1 MTMPSDPNDPRHKLA
16 LFRHG
21 VVSSLIDR
29 KDGETL
35 QSLMQRKSEQRHD
48 IPGSNRTHIAIETMR
63 DWHRAYRKG
72 GYEALLP
79 KVRVDTGHARAIA
92 QPIADLLCQIKEEN
106 SSMTVPLVIAA
117 ARNQGAVLPETILA
131 PSTVHRLLTSKGL
144 MQKQPTDP
152 TSKDRRKFVTRMAG
166 DLWMSDVMHGIA
178 VCAEARRKQ
187 KTYLIAIIDDASR
200 LIPHAEF
207 TFSENT
213 ESYLPIL
220 EQAIRRR
227 GIPLRLYV
235 DNGSVFRSNHLALVC
250 AKLGI
255 TLIHSR
261 PYVPQGRGK
270 IERFFRTVRL
280 QFMPTITEEHKASLG
295 ALNRAFAGWLQG
307 EYHQSPHKGIDGLTP
322 MDAWARSCENVRL
335 PDATMDVDDLF
346 LFEEKRKV
354 AADRTVS
361 LKGTLYEVDAAFV
374 GQTVTL
380 RFNPSKIGRPITVLH
395 HGRPSGIAK
404 VVDAYA
410 NCHVKRDYHTRATVA
425 SKPAPAPLSALRM
438 SDLDDKDIF

>member
-1 MTMPSDPNDPRHKLA
+1 MQIPSDPNDPRHKLA
-16 LFRHG
+16 LFRHS
-21 VVSSLIDR
+21 VVSSLLHR
-29 KDGETL
+29 NDGETL
-35 QSLMQRKSEQRHD
+35 QDLMQRKSEQRYD
-48 IPGSNRTHIAIETMR
+48 IPGSTRTHIAIETMR
-63 DWHRAYRKG
+63 DWLRAYRKG

-79 KVRVDTGHARAIA
+79 KVRTDTGQARAIPE
-92 QPIADLLCQIKEEN
+92 PIADLLCHLKEEN
-106 SSMTVPLVIAA
+106 PLMTVPLVIAA
-117 ARNQGAVLPETILA
+117 ARDQGGVSAEVTLA

-144 MQKQPTDP
+144 MRKHPTEP
-152 TSKDRRKFVTRMAG
+152 TSKDRRKFVTQFAG

-178 VCAEARRKQ
+178 VCADARRKQ

-200 LIPHAEF
+200 LVPHAEF

-213 ESYLPIL
+213 ETYLPIL

-280 QFMPTITEEHKASLG
+280 QFMPTITEEHKASLT

-307 EYHQSPHKGIDGLTP
+307 EYHQNPHKGIDGLTP
-322 MDAWARSCENVRL
+322 MDAWARTCESVRL
-335 PDATMDVDDLF
+335 PDSTMKVDDLF

-354 AADRTVS
+354 AADRTIS
-361 LKGTLYEVDAAFV
+361 LKGTLYEVDAALV

-380 RFNPSKIGRPITVLH
+380 RFDPSKLGRPIMVLH
-395 HGRPSGIAK
+395 NGRPSGIAK

-425 SKPAPAPLSALRM
+425 SKPAQTPQNALRM

>member
-1 MTMPSDPNDPRHKLA
+1 MQMPSDPNDPRHKLA
-16 LFRHG
+16 LFRHS
-21 VVSSLIDR
+21 VVSSLLHR
-29 KDGETL
+29 NEGETL
-35 QSLMQRKSEQRHD
+35 QALLLRKSEQRYD
-48 IPGSNRTHIAIETMR
+48 IPGSNRTQIAIETMR
-63 DWHRAYRKG
+63 DWLRAYRNG

-79 KVRVDTGHARAIA
+79 KVRNDTGHARAIE
-92 QPIADLLCQIKEEN
+92 QPVADLLCQLKEEN
-106 SSMTVPLVIAA
+106 PSLTVPLLIAQA
-117 ARNQGAVLPETILA
+117 SKQGAIPDTTALA

-144 MQKQPTDP
+144 MRKQPAEP
-152 TSKDRRKFVTRMAG
+152 TSKDRRKFVTLFAG

-178 VCAEARRKQ
+178 VCAEARRKH

-200 LIPHAEF
+200 LVPHAEF

-213 ESYLPIL
+213 ETYLPIL

-227 GIPLRLYV
+227 GIPRGLYV

-261 PYVPQGRGK
+261 PYIPQGRGK
-270 IERFFRTVRL
+270 IERFFRTVRM
-280 QFMPTITEEHKASLG
+280 QFMPTITEENRSSLG

-307 EYHQSPHKGIDGLTP
+307 EYHQNPHKGIDGLTP
-322 MDAWARSCENVRL
+322 MDAWARTCQNVRL
-335 PDATMDVDDLF
+335 PDATMDVDALF

-361 LKGTLYEVDAAFV
+361 LKGTLYEVDAALV

-380 RFNPSKIGRPITVLH
+380 RFDPSKLGRPIMVLQN
-395 HGRPSGIAK
+395 GRASGMAK
-404 VVDAYA
+404 VVNAYA
-410 NCHVKRDYHTRATVA
+410 NCHVKRDYHTRANVA
-425 SKPAPAPLSALRM
+425 SKPAEAPQSPLRM
-438 SDLDDKDIF
+438 SDLDDKEIF